1 MDDMFSDDDEEEQI
15 PVEDIV
21 DELEQYWNYTKNLVI
36 FIKMMT
42 T

>member
-1 MDDMFSDDDEEEQI
+1 MFSDDDEEEQI